1 MARKR
6 NSEVKARAVTVA
18 ERAQMLLHLWMI
30 AALLTLIVRAL
41 VS

>member
-6 NSEVKARAVTVA
+6 NVEVKARAITFA
-18 ERAQMLLHLWMI
+18 ERAQMWLHLWMI
-30 AALLTLIVRAL
+30 AALLTLIVRTL